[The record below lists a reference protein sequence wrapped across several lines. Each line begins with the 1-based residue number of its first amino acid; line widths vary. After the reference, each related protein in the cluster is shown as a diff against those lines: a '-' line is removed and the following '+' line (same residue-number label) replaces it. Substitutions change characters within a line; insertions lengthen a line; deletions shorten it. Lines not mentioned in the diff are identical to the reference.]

1 MNVLVTGGAGFIG
14 SHLVDSLLKDG
25 NNVVVVDNFD
35 PFYDRKIKEANI
47 KKHLQKE
54 SYKLIEANIC
64 DRDLILKIFDE
75 FRPEVVVHLAAKAG
89 VRPSLENPLHYV
101 EVNIN
106 GTVNI
111 LDAAVQYG
119 TQKFIFA
126 SSSSVYGLNKVV
138 PFTESDPILEQ
149 ASPYGATKVSGEA
162 LCRSYSN
169 CFNLP
174 IVALRFFTVYG
185 PRQRPD
191 LAIHKFTRK
200 ILNNDSLQLFGDGS
214 TSRDY
219 TYIDDIINGIRAS
232 IEFCE
237 KGYEVFN
244 LGNDHPTRLI
254 DLVNGL
260 QKILEREARIEWL
273 PEQVGDVPQTW
284 ASIVKSRR
292 LLNYSPRISIMTGLN
307 YFVEWTNENF
317 KGNSNLISK

>member
-1 MNVLVTGGAGFIG
+1 MTMKVLVTGGAGFIG
-14 SHLVDSLLKDG
+14 SHLVDSLLEGG
-25 NNVVVVDNFD
+25 NSVVVVDNFD

-47 KKHLQKE
+47 KKHLQAE

-64 DRDLILKIFDE
+64 DRDLILKLFDE

-89 VRPSLENPLHYV
+89 VRPSIENPLHYV

-106 GTVNI
+106 GTVNV

-119 TQKFIFA
+119 VQKFIFA
-126 SSSSVYGLNKVV
+126 SSSSVYGLNKEV
-138 PFTESDPILEQ
+138 PFTECDPILEQ
-149 ASPYGATKVSGEA
+149 ASPYGATKASGEA

-169 CFNLP
+169 CYNLP

-191 LAIHKFTRK
+191 LAIHKFTKK
-200 ILNNDSLQLFGDGS
+200 ILNNEPLPLFGDGS

-232 IEFCE
+232 IEYCK

-244 LGNDHPTRLI
+244 LGNDNPTCLL
-254 DLVNGL
+254 DLVNAL
-260 QKILEREARIEWL
+260 EEVLEREARIEWL

-292 LLNYSPRISIMTGLN
+292 LLNYSPNISISKGLN
-307 YFVEWTNENF
+307 YFVKWTSENF
-317 KGNSNLISK
+317 QEK